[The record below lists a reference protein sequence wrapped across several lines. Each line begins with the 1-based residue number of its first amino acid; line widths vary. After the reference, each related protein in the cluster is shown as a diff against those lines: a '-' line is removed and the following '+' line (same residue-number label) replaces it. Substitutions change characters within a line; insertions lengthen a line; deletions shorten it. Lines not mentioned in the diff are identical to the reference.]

1 MRKPDAI
8 IYGTDEN
15 PPAATLM
22 LLSAQHAFVVSIF
35 LVVPLVV
42 ARTAHLAIGETENFV
57 KVTMLGI
64 AISTLLQIRRFRG
77 VGSGLLAIPAAQS
90 SYVPGSI
97 IAAGVGGMPMV
108 AGLLLMSACIELAL
122 SRFLRHLRGV
132 LPAELSGLIVLVTGL
147 GVAQGGMDNIIS
159 SALAHDGKT
168 WLPNL
173 LVSAGSVAVMVG
185 CSVWGRGPVRT
196 LGAMGG
202 LIAGYLASLA
212 LGLVEPA
219 ALAQIGTAPLLQPP
233 TVAAVWP
240 AFSPRIILPA
250 LISAVVITLN
260 SIGALTAAQRLAD
273 RDWKRQDIDGL
284 ARGLFA
290 DSIGTIVSAA
300 MGASGVSAS
309 GSSVSLTA
317 AARATSRSIGYGVAL
332 IFVVLAFV
340 PKFTFLVITLPQP
353 VLGAAQ
359 VFLSCA
365 LLISGITMMS
375 SRLLDTRK
383 TFVLGI
389 AFAFAVGTPALSRA
403 GGSLPDWMAPVVVSP
418 LLASALVALLLNPL
432 LRIGIRQTSELVVRS
447 DGLQYDA
454 VTSFVGRAGAGWG
467 ARRDV
472 IERAQGSL
480 AECLDTLLDTGIAGQ
495 GARLILGFNELA
507 LDARIIWQ
515 GPKLTLSERR
525 PTKAE
530 LLDDDDAI
538 IRMAGYVISR
548 LASKVSS
555 GTDGVTSELHLVF
568 DH

>member
-1 MRKPDAI
+1 M
-8 IYGTDEN
+8 
-15 PPAATLM
+15 
-22 LLSAQHAFVVSIF
+22 
-35 LVVPLVV
+35 
-42 ARTAHLAIGETENFV
+42 
-57 KVTMLGI
+57 
-64 AISTLLQIRRFRG
+64 
-77 VGSGLLAIPAAQS
+77 
-90 SYVPGSI
+90 
-97 IAAGVGGMPMV
+97 
-108 AGLLLMSACIELAL
+108 
-122 SRFLRHLRGV
+122 
-132 LPAELSGLIVLVTGL
+132 
-147 GVAQGGMDNIIS
+147 
-159 SALAHDGKT
+159 
-168 WLPNL
+168 
-173 LVSAGSVAVMVG
+173 
-185 CSVWGRGPVRT
+185 
-196 LGAMGG
+196 
-202 LIAGYLASLA
+202 
-212 LGLVEPA
+212 
-219 ALAQIGTAPLLQPP
+219 
-233 TVAAVWP
+233 
-240 AFSPRIILPA
+240 
-250 LISAVVITLN
+250 
-260 SIGALTAAQRLAD
+260 
-273 RDWKRQDIDGL
+273 
-284 ARGLFA
+284 
-290 DSIGTIVSAA
+290 
-300 MGASGVSAS
+300 
-309 GSSVSLTA
+309 
-317 AARATSRSIGYGVAL
+317 
-332 IFVVLAFV
+332 
-340 PKFTFLVITLPQP
+340 PKFAFLVITLPQP

-389 AFAFAVGTPALSRA
+389 AFAFAVGTARPQPRRRQPARIGWRPLSSRHY
-403 GGSLPDWMAPVVVSP
+403 SP
-418 LLASALVALLLNPL
+418 PRWWRCLLNPL

-447 DGLQYDA
+447 DGLQHDA

>member
-1 MRKPDAI
+1 
-8 IYGTDEN
+8 
-15 PPAATLM
+15 M
-22 LLSAQHAFVVSIF
+22 LA
-35 LVVPLVV
+35 
-42 ARTAHLAIGETENFV
+42 
-57 KVTMLGI
+57 I
-64 AISTLLQIRRFRG
+64 AISTVLQIRRSG
-77 VGSGLLAIPAAQS
+77 AVGSGLLAIPTAQS
-90 SYVPGSI
+90 SYVPGSV
-97 IAAGVGGMPMV
+97 IAAGVGGMPAV
-108 AGLLLMSACIELAL
+108 AALLLISASIELVL

-147 GVAQGGMDNIIS
+147 GVAQGGMDNVIS
-159 SALAHDGKT
+159 STLAHEGT
-168 WLPNL
+168 RWLPNL
-173 LVSAGSVAVMVG
+173 LVAAGTIAVMVG

-202 LIAGYLASLA
+202 LIVGYLGSLA
-212 LGLVEPA
+212 FGLVEPA
-219 ALAQIGTAPLLQPP
+219 ALAQVGAAPLLQPP
-233 TVAAVWP
+233 AIAAAWP
-240 AFSPRIILPA
+240 AFSPRLILPA
-250 LISAVVITLN
+250 LISAIVITLN

-284 ARGLFA
+284 SRGLLA
-290 DSIGTIVSAA
+290 DSIGTILSAA
-300 MGASGVSAS
+300 IGASGVSSS
-309 GSSVSLTA
+309 GSSVGLTA
-317 AARATSRSIGYGVAL
+317 AARATSRAIGYGVAL
-332 IFVVLAFV
+332 IFVALAFV
-340 PKFTFLVITLPQP
+340 PKFAFLVITLPQP

-365 LLISGITMMS
+365 LLISGVTMMS

-432 LRIGIRQTSELVVRS
+432 LRLGIRQTSELVVPS
-447 DGLQYDA
+447 GGLQHDA

-480 AECLDTLLDTGIAGQ
+480 AECLDTLLDTGIAEH

-507 LDARIIWQ
+507 LDARIIWH
-515 GPKLTLSERR
+515 GPKLLLSERR
-525 PTKAE
+525 PTKEE
-530 LLDDDDAI
+530 LLTDDAAT

-548 LASKVSS
+548 MASKVSS
-555 GTDGVTSELHLVF
+555 GTDGATSDLHLVF